1 MQFDENS
8 HLHAD
13 LVGWHSN
20 IHGFD
25 NFKLLGSHNVPGGP
39 AVVFMVEQQ
48 KENHSKKQH

>member
-1 MQFDENS
+1 MQLDENS

-25 NFKLLGSHNVPGGP
+25 NFKFVWFAQFTWWTKGGQ
-39 AVVFMVEQQ
+39 VCTL
-48 KENHSKKQH
+48 